1 MTMARDSRLRADS
14 VSFYSD
20 HERLLRYFLPHPAQ
34 FYIPFNT
41 KRCMLN
47 SSLVLLGREAR
58 NHYSL
63 KTVIAHYN
71 EVRGLRRKE
80 RLAKASRS

>member
-71 EVRGLRRKE
+71 EVRGQASQR
-80 RLAKASRS
+80 APSRS